1 MSKPPRLAMWL
12 ASQPW
17 RSVMRPIMKGRAT
30 IFVLHRVHAP
40 QSGVR
45 GHSLSYIGNAVD
57 ALRASGAEI
66 VPLRLIVEAHTKA
79 QPGNPNWVALTI
91 DDGFADQYQMCRE
104 VLVPRGCPATCFP
117 VTDFLD
123 GKLWPWDDRLGWA
136 FEHSPL
142 QRVELNWGR
151 GVQQL
156 DLNSP
161 SARLTSLRIARSA
174 CKQLPGYQLFD
185 TVEALA
191 AQLRVQIPAE
201 APPQHSAMTWTQA
214 RELESS
220 GIEFGIHTSTHRIVS
235 RLDELSL
242 QQELQTSWQRVQS
255 ELASPLP
262 VVSWPTGL
270 PGDYTPRDESI
281 AVRLGIEAGVSSA
294 GDYALVGGHDGP
306 PAFTLARFGLPSSIS
321 RVLQQGSWI
330 ERGKQIVRRH

>member
-1 MSKPPRLAMWL
+1 
-12 ASQPW
+12 
-17 RSVMRPIMKGRAT
+17 
-30 IFVLHRVHAP
+30 
-40 QSGVR
+40 
-45 GHSLSYIGNAVD
+45 
-57 ALRASGAEI
+57 
-66 VPLRLIVEAHTKA
+66 
-79 QPGNPNWVALTI
+79 
-91 DDGFADQYQMCRE
+91 
-104 VLVPRGCPATCFP
+104 
-117 VTDFLD
+117 
-123 GKLWPWDDRLGWA
+123 
-136 FEHSPL
+136 
-142 QRVELNWGR
+142 
-151 GVQQL
+151 
-156 DLNSP
+156 
-161 SARLTSLRIARSA
+161 
-174 CKQLPGYQLFD
+174 
-185 TVEALA
+185 
-191 AQLRVQIPAE
+191 
-201 APPQHSAMTWTQA
+201 MTWTQA